1 MDTINVTPKAGMQ
14 ASPKITKTKQPM
26 ASSTI
31 TRIAYGCNHLESLF
45 KEVKK
50 HSVTNYTLLQERWN
64 HGPAVYT
71 AANAEISSTIHFSKT
86 SGYKGVSGL
95 ADLQPK
101 QRVTATHTSTGKKRK
116 SDELSNPE
124 DARLVALQ
132 ASFIPCRAIGLRG
145 LYNMGQTCFMSVILQ
160 SLVHNPFIRA
170 YYLSEGHRPAD
181 CEKESCTS
189 CALDEIFMEYYSSE
203 KTEGYGAVSMLMASW
218 MGAQALA
225 GYQQQDAHEYMQ
237 FILHALHSENGGTSE
252 TSASSPSCPCII
264 HQTFYGHLTSTVTCD
279 KCHNIT
285 TAIDPIMDL
294 SLDLRSQAKR
304 RKLDAADPTKSAD
317 IELKECL
324 DRFTAREKLPAADYT
339 CQKCEGGQHAATK
352 QLSVKTLPPVLCI
365 HLKRFEHS
373 KAASSKIETNVRFP
387 LQLDM
392 WPYTTRA
399 KSAAVAE
406 GKKGAVSAEPPA
418 PSCVYELSS
427 VVVHKGKLDSG
438 HYISY
443 SREGSEWFQFDD
455 SKVILAS
462 EAEVLAANAYLLFYI
477 VRELD

>member
-1 MDTINVTPKAGMQ
+1 
-14 ASPKITKTKQPM
+14 
-26 ASSTI
+26 
-31 TRIAYGCNHLESLF
+31 
-45 KEVKK
+45 
-50 HSVTNYTLLQERWN
+50 
-64 HGPAVYT
+64 
-71 AANAEISSTIHFSKT
+71 
-86 SGYKGVSGL
+86 
-95 ADLQPK
+95 
-101 QRVTATHTSTGKKRK
+101 
-116 SDELSNPE
+116 
-124 DARLVALQ
+124 
-132 ASFIPCRAIGLRG
+132 
-145 LYNMGQTCFMSVILQ
+145 
-160 SLVHNPFIRA
+160 
-170 YYLSEGHRPAD
+170 
-181 CEKESCTS
+181 
-189 CALDEIFMEYYSSE
+189 
-203 KTEGYGAVSMLMASW
+203 
-218 MGAQALA
+218 
-225 GYQQQDAHEYMQ
+225 MQ
-237 FILHALHSENGGTSE
+237 FILHALHSENGGTSD
-252 TSASSPSCPCII
+252 ASPSSTSCPCII

-294 SLDLRSQAKR
+294 SLDLRSQTKR

-324 DRFTAREKLPAADYT
+324 DRFTAREKLPAAEYT

-365 HLKRFEHS
+365 HLKRFEHA
-373 KAASSKIETNVRFP
+373 KAASSKIETNVKFP

-399 KSAAVAE
+399 KSAAAAE
-406 GKKGAVSAEPPA
+406 SKKGPVNAESA